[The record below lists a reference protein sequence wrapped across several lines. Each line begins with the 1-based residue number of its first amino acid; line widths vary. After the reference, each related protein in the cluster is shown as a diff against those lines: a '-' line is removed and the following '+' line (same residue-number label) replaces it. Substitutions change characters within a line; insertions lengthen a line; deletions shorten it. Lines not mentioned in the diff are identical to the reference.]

1 MADTSHAFHHMLEE
15 SGMTQSMLRIAH
27 CIDNG
32 PMEGFWG
39 ILKREEYY
47 GSWQKKSCFF
57 HCPLDGERFKEGQQP
72 RFHPLLPLQ
81 KNFPHPLDKT
91 VGIGYNNQ
99 CRR

>member
-1 MADTSHAFHHMLEE
+1 MLEDA
-15 SGMTQSMLRIAH
+15 GMTQSMSRVAH

-57 HCPLDGERFKEGQQP
+57 HCPLDGERLKEGQQP
-72 RFHPLLPLQ
+72 RFRPLLPLQ
-81 KNFPHPLDKT
+81 KTFRTLLTKPLEQ
-91 VGIGYNNQ
+91 GIIINVAESE
-99 CRR
+99 R

>member
-1 MADTSHAFHHMLEE
+1 MLEE

-47 GSWQKKSCFF
+47 GSWQKNLVFFIVLLTGSGSKKVSSRVFILCF
-57 HCPLDGERFKEGQQP
+57 CCK
-72 RFHPLLPLQ
+72 

>member
-47 GSWQKKSCFF
+47 GSWQKNLVFF
-57 HCPLDGERFKEGQQP
+57 IV
-72 RFHPLLPLQ
+72 LLTDSTP
-81 KNFPHPLDKT
+81 T
-91 VGIGYNNQ
+91 VQSIRVVFVCSDNLEINVLVTGNA
-99 CRR
+99 